1 MIIKNVLQLST
12 TPTRKQVLRILDA
25 GLQAINTEQLMHEQF
40 AYDKNA
46 DILYINQQ
54 AFSLKDYDKVVIVGA
69 GKVAAKVAEVI
80 ETKMIDRIAGG
91 LIIDIVP
98 ATTHKIVS
106 RVGTHPLPSSANV
119 SATNEIIAMLEH
131 LTERDLVI
139 AIIGGG
145 GSSLLTSPQIVSL
158 EEERKITQA
167 LMNAGASIFEMNT
180 VRKHLSSVKGGGLA
194 KYAYPATVISLIFS
208 DIPGDDISMV
218 ASGPTVY
225 DRTTTQ
231 DAMAIMEKY
240 QVLDRCNMDNCGLKE
255 TPKETKYFEKVHN
268 ILFCSGQTAL
278 QAMERAAHDLGL
290 RVRVWSRAFLG
301 EAKEVAAQILADIQ
315 PGECLVAVGESVV
328 TIKSHES
335 KTGSGG
341 RNQEMT
347 LAALLLL
354 PPNTT
359 FAALN
364 SDGRDN
370 SDVAGGIVDNETLKQ
385 AQSKGIDLKFYLDRH
400 DEYSIL
406 SDLNASIMTGNTGS
420 NVSDF
425 IVVIRE

>member
-1 MIIKNVLQLST
+1 MIIKNFLQLAT
-12 TPTRKQVLRILDA
+12 TSTRKQVLRILEA
-25 GLQAINTEQLMHEQF
+25 GLEAINTEQLMHEQF
-40 AYDKNA
+40 AYDAKTDTLFVNHKA
-46 DILYINQQ
+46 Y
-54 AFSLKDYDKVVIVGA
+54 SLKSYDKVVVVGA
-69 GKVAAKVAEVI
+69 GKMVAKVSEGI
-80 ETKMIDRIAGG
+80 EAKMIERISGG

-98 ATTHKIVS
+98 AKTQKIVS

-119 SATNEIIAMLEH
+119 SATDEIIGMLEQV
-131 LTERDLVI
+131 TERDLVI
-139 AIIGGG
+139 SIIGGG

-167 LMNAGASIFEMNT
+167 LMDAGASISEMNT

-194 KYAYPATVISLIFS
+194 KYAYPATIISLIFS

-218 ASGPTVY
+218 ASGPTVQ
-225 DRTTTQ
+225 DFTTTQ
-231 DAMAIMEKY
+231 DAMEIMDRY
-240 QVLDRCNMDNCGLKE
+240 QVLDRCNMENCGLKE
-255 TPKETKYFEKVHN
+255 TPKEAKYFEKVHN

-278 QAMERAAHDLGL
+278 LGMERAAHDLGL
-290 RVRVWSRAFLG
+290 KVRIWNKAFSG
-301 EAKEVAAQILADIQ
+301 EAREVAVQILKDIR

-328 TIKSHES
+328 TINSPES
-335 KTGSGG
+335 EKGSGG

-347 LAALLLL
+347 LAALLSL
-354 PPNTT
+354 PSNTT

-370 SDVAGGIVDNETLKQ
+370 SDVAGGIVDNGNLKI
-385 AQSKGIDLKFYLDRH
+385 AQSKGIDLKSFLDRH